1 MKFGIEILSHTPPY
15 RRVDL
20 SPVRRAIEPADPID
34 LLAVAMDKLKIEQLW
49 QITKQAAQGCN
60 QPSIAPVEHSQ
71 EADSSGWE
79 CA

>member
-34 LLAVAMDKLKIEQLW
+34 LLAIAMDKLKIERLW
-49 QITKQAAQGCN
+49 QITKQAAQGTN
-60 QPSIAPVEHSQ
+60 QPTPEVHLGFDPPIA
-71 EADSSGWE
+71 A
-79 CA
+79 

>member
-34 LLAVAMDKLKIEQLW
+34 LLAVAMDKLKIERLW
-49 QITKQAAQGCN
+49 QITKQAAQGTC
-60 QPSIAPVEHSQ
+60 APTHSTDQ
-71 EADSSGWE
+71 A
-79 CA
+79 